1 MNKDIHIIFKMGQ
14 AQTFW
19 DLNFQETRM
28 NKRKKCLKK
37 NKKEATEVAPFI
49 YVALKILPVNFIKGG
64 TYWKKTIL
72 SQKKSNVLL
81 T

>member
-1 MNKDIHIIFKMGQ
+1 
-14 AQTFW
+14 
-19 DLNFQETRM
+19 M

-64 TYWKKTIL
+64 TYWKK
-72 SQKKSNVLL
+72 QYFHRKKAMFYLHRNIE
-81 T
+81 